1 MSGKCVVAL
10 ATGEELGGPWQL
22 ERIWG
27 VCWLAQPLPS
37 SGMGRWLGTV
47 PLFLWL
53 SEEAFTVVPLEAQQV
68 RIVSWMYKVLPRG
81 LLRMEDS

>member
-1 MSGKCVVAL
+1 MANVWWLWQQVRSLEAPGNCKGY
-10 ATGEELGGPWQL
+10 GEYAGWHSLCRVLGG
-22 ERIWG
+22 EVVG
-27 VCWLAQPLPS
+27 HCA
-37 SGMGRWLGTV
+37 
-47 PLFLWL
+47 LFLWL